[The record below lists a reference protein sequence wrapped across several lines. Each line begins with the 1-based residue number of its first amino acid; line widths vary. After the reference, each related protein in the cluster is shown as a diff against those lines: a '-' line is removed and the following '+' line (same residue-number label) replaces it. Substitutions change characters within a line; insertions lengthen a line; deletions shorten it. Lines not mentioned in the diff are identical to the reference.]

1 MREEAII
8 VAKTREIACQHYKY
22 EGCCDL
28 GKKAECR
35 GHCQV
40 CPSYKKLKGGKP
52 ARVDNRRKKL
62 EKINKREMY

>member
-1 MREEAII
+1 M
-8 VAKTREIACQHYKY
+8 AKTREIACQHYKY

-28 GKKAECR
+28 GKKAEFR
-35 GHCQV
+35 GHCQT
-40 CPSYKKLKGGKP
+40 CPSYSALKGGRP